1 MFWGVGVSGHRS
13 LFVGGC
19 VGSSFPF
26 FCGWGSCFWLVV
38 FGRVDCVFGD
48 DFSGCFVDCDGVGSV
63 YEEDDSLSVVC
74 ASDAEVFEFSG
85 VAEGD
90 FSVAVDAVEAYSPV
104 GVV

>member
-1 MFWGVGVSGHRS
+1 MFWGVDVSRHRS
-13 LFVGGC
+13 LFC
-19 VGSSFPF
+19 V
-26 FCGWGSCFWLVV
+26 WGSCFWLVV

-63 YEEDDSLSVVC
+63 DEEDDSLSVVC